1 MRRVLVLLPLL
12 ALAGCK
18 KDESPGAAKVTVDYS
33 GFLPGCVQVSA
44 RDEGS
49 GKELST
55 TVAGK
60 GERTGGSLTVAV
72 IAPSGWGTSIQ
83 VEARA
88 FEQGCDAPN
97 PVVTRSSP
105 VTLTQG
111 TSVPVTLSL
120 QATDGD
126 GDGYVSVLTGGTD
139 CNDTNPGIHPA
150 ATELCNDV
158 DDNCNDQPDTVELRL
173 GQSCQESEGCEGVR
187 ACGGNGQVICNV
199 PLAVMAYPDVD
210 EDGHGDRN
218 AAPIAFC
225 AGVPQGYVVSPAD
238 DCNDTNASIRP
249 GATELCNGVDDNC
262 NDQIDEAFPEL
273 DTACSAEAQ
282 CAGVYVCDGSGI
294 ATTCQATQTPTNWYL
309 DGDGDGFGDGTAA
322 SSCVSPGAGYVNAG
336 GDCND
341 GNPFTYPGATEICDG
356 LDNDCDTAPEGPG
369 VCPGEAGAWVSR
381 DVGASNQ
388 EWRSIFTE
396 LPGDVVAVG
405 NQGGTAVL
413 TPGSSTFQTNAQN
426 CGNASR
432 GWSAVWADMANQ
444 GRLYM
449 GSSDG
454 HLTFLDRTQ
463 NACSETHDILRRV
476 KGLVGFRHEGVLEVH
491 GVTETSGSTDQG
503 LTFRWTGG
511 SGHNALVFGSNTVR
525 HLFDV
530 HGRSRAVLF
539 AVGGTESGN
548 SRGRIY
554 RFNPTTLQWDSEGL
568 ENVSDMGRFRGV
580 WVVNDTLA
588 FAVGERQAS
597 ANPVFQWNGDE
608 WTRMTLPNTPNESLT
623 SIVAFGAK
631 SIYATAQNGRVYR
644 YDGSEWQ
651 VVFEVPGAVFNDIA
665 GTSPADLWVAG
676 NDGKLYH
683 WPQ

>member
-1 MRRVLVLLPLL
+1 MLLPLL

-72 IAPSGWGTSIQ
+72 IAPSGWGASIQ

-150 ATELCNDV
+150 AAELCNDV
-158 DDNCNDQPDTVELRL
+158 DDNCNGQSDTAELRL
-173 GQSCQESEGCEGVR
+173 GQSCQENESCEGVR

-218 AAPIAFC
+218 AAPVAFC

-273 DTACSAEAQ
+273 DTACTAEAQ

-294 ATTCQATQTPTNWYL
+294 ATTCQATQTPTDWYL
-309 DGDGDGFGDGTAA
+309 DGDGDGFGEGTAA

-381 DVGASNQ
+381 DVGATDQ

-413 TPGSSTFQTNAQN
+413 TPGSSTFQTIAQN
-426 CGNASR
+426 CGDLSR
-432 GWSAVWADMANQ
+432 VWDAVWVDMANQ
-444 GRLYM
+444 GRLHM
-449 GSSDG
+449 GSLQG
-454 HLTFLDRTQ
+454 HLSFLTRSE
-463 NACSETHDILRRV
+463 NACTNAHAVGRWVR
-476 KGLVGFRHEGVLEVH
+476 GLVGFRHEGTLELH
-491 GVTETSGSTDQG
+491 GVTENSGTGGQG
-503 LTFRWTGG
+503 LTFKWTGDSG
-511 SGHNALVFGSNTVR
+511 SGTLSFGPTAVAP
-525 HLFDV
+525 LLDI
-530 HGRSRAVLF
+530 HGRSRAVMF
-539 AVGGTESGN
+539 AVGGIDNGSN
-548 SRGRIY
+548 RGRIH
-554 RFNPTTLQWDSEGL
+554 RFNSSSGQWQSETVETSIPG
-568 ENVSDMGRFRGV
+568 MGRLRGV
-580 WVVNDTLA
+580 WVVNDKLA
-588 FAVGERQAS
+588 FAVGERMGG
-597 ANPVFQWNGDE
+597 ANTVLQWDGIT
-608 WTRMTLPNTPNESLT
+608 WSRMDSFPNANNETLSSVL
-623 SIVAFGAK
+623 AFGAK
-631 SIYATAQNGRVYR
+631 SIYITAESGRIYR
-644 YDGSEWQ
+644 YDGNQWQ
-651 VVFEVPGAVFNDIA
+651 IVFDDDDFSFNDIA

-676 NDGKLYH
+676 DNGKILH